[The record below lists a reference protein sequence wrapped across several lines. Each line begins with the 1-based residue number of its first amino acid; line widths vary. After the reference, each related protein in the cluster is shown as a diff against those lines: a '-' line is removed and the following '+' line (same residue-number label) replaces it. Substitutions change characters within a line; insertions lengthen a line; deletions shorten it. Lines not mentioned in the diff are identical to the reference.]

1 MADDPTIA
9 ELIDRLE
16 RLQLEQADLIAKS
29 AILHAEFEKLRE
41 RGDALRSPPPKSR
54 PATKS

>member
-16 RLQLEQADLIAKS
+16 CLQLEQAKLIAKS
-29 AILHAEFEKLRE
+29 AILHAEFEKLRQRCE
-41 RGDALRSPPPKSR
+41 AARYSPPKPR
-54 PATKS
+54 PAAKS